1 MVNDFMCVFLSMT
14 PLKKVLSYCFSFYKG
29 GERDLERRDIK
40 TFETIE
46 K

>member
-29 GERDLERRDIK
+29 GEGDLERDVK